1 MRQSTLPILFSLIL
15 LAAGCSTTAG
25 PGPAAPSAELLLPD
39 EAAAGIMGEAQPLD
53 PAPVMAAGQDG
64 PAPLA
69 AVAEDEAEGD
79 DEGAPLDA
87 ALELVESA
95 RLSWTSGENDRAIE
109 ALDQAY
115 AALLKTEDDGTGK
128 ELQQQKDDLRFLIS
142 KRLLEIYAS
151 KYRTTNGTHKE
162 IPLTVNEHVERE
174 IRLFQTQERDFFI
187 ESYRR
192 SGRYR
197 DQMARA
203 FREAGLPED
212 LTWLPLIESGFKVR
226 ALSRARALGLWQFIP
241 STGYKF
247 GLKRSAAIDE
257 RLDPEK
263 ATAAAIA
270 YLKELHQI
278 FGDWATALAAYNC
291 GEGAVLRVI
300 RSQKIDYLD
309 NFWDLYD
316 RLPRETSRY
325 YPRFLA
331 TLAIIKDPAKY
342 GFQFGELEQP
352 LPYESVTVSKPVS
365 LKTLAAKVAADEDDL
380 TVLNPELRYSAT
392 PGGPYILRVPP
403 GKGEAVLATVASL
416 PAWSPPRPA
425 YVVHRVRRGETLS
438 TIAVRYRTSI
448 DRIRDAN
455 NLRSTRM
462 IRAGQKLRIPLTNAS
477 LSLALP

>member
-1 MRQSTLPILFSLIL
+1 MRYPFLSIIVPVVL
-15 LAAGCSTTAG
+15 LGAGCGVTDG
-25 PGPAAPSAELLLPD
+25 PGPAAPVAELAASADPVTGEGGGTPTPD
-39 EAAAGIMGEAQPLD
+39 ADAPDVAAVEEAPAVDETAAAEEQ
-53 PAPVMAAGQDG
+53 AAG
-64 PAPLA
+64 
-69 AVAEDEAEGD
+69 EG
-79 DEGAPLDA
+79 EESVSLDA
-87 ALELVESA
+87 ALEMVETA
-95 RLSWTSGENDRAIE
+95 RESWAAGERDRAIE

-115 AALLKTEDDGTGK
+115 AALLRTTDDGTDK
-128 ELQQQKDDLRFLIS
+128 ELQQQKEDLRFLIS

-151 KYRTTNGTHKE
+151 QYRTVNGTHKE

-174 IRLFQTQERDFFI
+174 IRLFQTLERDFFL
-187 ESYRR
+187 ESYQR

-197 DQMARA
+197 DAIVKA

-212 LTWLPLIESGFKVR
+212 LSWLPLIESGFKVR

-247 GLKRSAAIDE
+247 GLKRNAAIDE

-278 FGDWATALAAYNC
+278 FGDWATVLAAYNC

-316 RLPRETSRY
+316 RLPRETARY

-342 GFQFGELEQP
+342 GFEFGTLDQP
-352 LPYESVTVSKPVS
+352 LPYEVVTVAKPVS
-365 LKTLAAKVAADEDDL
+365 LAKLADRSGVGEDALAA
-380 TVLNPELRYSAT
+380 LNPELRYQAT
-392 PGGPYILRVPP
+392 PGGPYSLRVPP
-403 GKGEAVLATVASL
+403 GRGDAVLAVVDAL
-416 PAWSPPRPA
+416 PAWSPPKPS

-438 TIAVRYRTSI
+438 SIAMRYRTSI
-448 DRIRDAN
+448 ERIREAN
-455 NLRSTRM
+455 NLRSSRF
-462 IRAGQKLRIPLTNAS
+462 IRAGQRLRIPLTNAS
-477 LSLALP
+477 